1 MIKFIDKTKGLI
13 APLLLVLALT
23 NQGFAQNKTADT
35 NQTIKKNTI
44 NSRGLY
50 GALGFSTAKI
60 NTTEGWEDVTFGIL
74 GRVGYN
80 FNEYIGVEGRVLKTM
95 WEYEQQK
102 IEHMGLFVKPMFPVS
117 KDIDIYAT
125 LGFGKV
131 ETGHKIEFDDTGLAW
146 GLGLNYNFKDEKSK
160 RLGIFIDYERLLEK
174 SNVSDFDVLSLGV
187 TYYF

>member
-1 MIKFIDKTKGLI
+1 MIKFIEKTKGLFS
-13 APLLLVLALT
+13 PLLLALALT
-23 NQGFAQNKTADT
+23 NQGFAQNNIVDIER
-35 NQTIKKNTI
+35 NNL
-44 NSRGLY
+44 NSTSLY

-60 NTTEGWEDVTFGIL
+60 NTTEGWEDVTFGIV

-102 IEHMGLFVKPMFPVS
+102 IEHMGLFVKPMFPVT

-131 ETGHKIEFDDTGLAW
+131 ETGHKIVFDESGFAW
-146 GLGLNYNFKDEKSK
+146 GAGLNYNQSNVVGF
-160 RLGIFIDYERLLEK
+160 FIDYERLLQK
-174 SNVSDFDVLSLGV
+174 SDAPDFNVVSLGV
-187 TYYF
+187 TYGF